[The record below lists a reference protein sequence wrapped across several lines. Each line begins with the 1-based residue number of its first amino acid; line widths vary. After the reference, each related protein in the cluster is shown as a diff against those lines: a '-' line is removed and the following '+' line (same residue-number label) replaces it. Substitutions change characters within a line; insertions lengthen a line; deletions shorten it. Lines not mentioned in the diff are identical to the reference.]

1 MTTANSRDLPEPTF
15 HLPTLRMLVVPLFR
29 HRTAV
34 LVTFFACL
42 SAVAVL
48 VATRPR
54 VYEAEMKVLV
64 NRERADSVMTPDA
77 QSGQRLPNEVT
88 ESELYVEVELIR
100 SREVLERVVKSIG
113 VDTLIAPE
121 MAQKAQRADA
131 RLAAAVAALRRDLS
145 VDLVRKTTLIRI
157 AYRSKDPQLA
167 ARLLSTLSTVY
178 LEKHL
183 AVHRPAGAY
192 DFFSEQTRRYEQ
204 ELHQAQQALSDF
216 SSIQLVVTA
225 STEKDIVLHNLS
237 EFQNDFDR
245 SRATIADLTRRLED
259 IESQLRTTPERQ
271 ITQVRDSGNIEL
283 LRTLKG
289 QILQL
294 EGTRNEMLTKF
305 TPQYPPVVQ
314 LEERLVE
321 LRKALH
327 DAEQT
332 PLRDETTDQNPTSQ
346 WLRTEVARVRSERAA
361 LEARTVAL
369 RRTIAEYTARATR
382 LEALGLQQDQLL
394 RAVKTAEENQSLYR
408 RKQEEAR
415 VSDAL
420 DRTRIANV
428 AVAESPVVPQRPASS
443 RRAIYLII
451 GVAFSLVLAMAS
463 AYLLDALAPVFY
475 SGDEVTRLLDI
486 PVLATMPSSTE

>member
-1 MTTANSRDLPEPTF
+1 
-15 HLPTLRMLVVPLFR
+15 MLVVPLFR

-216 SSIQLVVTA
+216 SSSQRVVAA
-225 STEKDIVLHNLS
+225 STEKEIVLHNLS
-237 EFQNDFDR
+237 EFQGDFRSVARHDR
-245 SRATIADLTRRLED
+245 RPHTTAED
-259 IESQLRTTPERQ
+259 IEAQLRTTPERQ

-294 EGTRNEMLTKF
+294 EGTRNEMLDEVHARSIRRSCSSKSGSRSSAPRCTTRSRRRCAMKPPIKTRPHSGSVRRSHGCAASARASRREAWRCAARSPS
-305 TPQYPPVVQ
+305 TPRARPVSQ
-314 LEERLVE
+314 
-321 LRKALH
+321 ALGPATGPAAARRQ
-327 DAEQT
+327 DGGGEPVALPAQAGGG
-332 PLRDETTDQNPTSQ
+332 
-346 WLRTEVARVRSERAA
+346 ARVRRARSHA
-361 LEARTVAL
+361 YRQ
-369 RRTIAEYTARATR
+369 RR
-382 LEALGLQQDQLL
+382 GG
-394 RAVKTAEENQSLYR
+394 
-408 RKQEEAR
+408 
-415 VSDAL
+415 
-420 DRTRIANV
+420 RIARSFPSV
-428 AVAESPVVPQRPASS
+428 LP
-443 RRAIYLII
+443 RR
-451 GVAFSLVLAMAS
+451 GVQS
-463 AYLLDALAPVFY
+463 
-475 SGDEVTRLLDI
+475 I
-486 PVLATMPSSTE
+486 

>member
-216 SSIQLVVTA
+216 SSSQRVVAA

-259 IESQLRTTPERQ
+259 IESQLKTTPERQ

-294 EGTRNEMLTKF
+294 EGTRNEL
-305 TPQYPPVVQ
+305 
-314 LEERLVE
+314 
-321 LRKALH
+321 
-327 DAEQT
+327 
-332 PLRDETTDQNPTSQ
+332 
-346 WLRTEVARVRSERAA
+346 
-361 LEARTVAL
+361 
-369 RRTIAEYTARATR
+369 
-382 LEALGLQQDQLL
+382 
-394 RAVKTAEENQSLYR
+394 
-408 RKQEEAR
+408 
-415 VSDAL
+415 
-420 DRTRIANV
+420 
-428 AVAESPVVPQRPASS
+428 
-443 RRAIYLII
+443 
-451 GVAFSLVLAMAS
+451 
-463 AYLLDALAPVFY
+463 
-475 SGDEVTRLLDI
+475 
-486 PVLATMPSSTE
+486 

>member
-1 MTTANSRDLPEPTF
+1 MTTAHTRDLPEPTF
-15 HLPTLRMLVVPLFR
+15 HLPTLRALVVPLFR

-34 LVTFFACL
+34 LVTLLA
-42 SAVAVL
+42 SVSGVAL
-48 VATRPR
+48 IVATRPR
-54 VYEAEMKVLV
+54 VYEAEMTLLV
-64 NRERADSVMTPDA
+64 NRERVDSVMTPDA
-77 QSGQRLPNEVT
+77 QSGERLPSEIT

-100 SREVLERVVKSIG
+100 SREVLEHVVKSIG
-113 VDTLIAPE
+113 VDTFLAPPT
-121 MAQKAQRADA
+121 AQNAQSADA
-131 RLAAAVAALRRDLS
+131 RLAAAIAALRGDLT
-145 VDLVRKTTLIRI
+145 VEPVRKTTLIRI
-157 AYRSKDPQLA
+157 AYRSKDPRLA

-192 DFFSEQTRRYEQ
+192 GFFSEQTRRYEQ
-204 ELHQAQQALSDF
+204 ELHQAQQALSEF
-216 SSIQLVVTA
+216 SSSQSVVAA

-237 EFQNDFDR
+237 EFQNDLDR
-245 SRATIADLTRRLED
+245 SRATIADLTRRLQEL
-259 IESQLRTTPERQ
+259 EAQLKTTPERQ
-271 ITQVRDSGNIEL
+271 ITQVRDSGNIDL

-294 EGTRNEMLTKF
+294 EGTRDEMLSKF

-314 LEERLVE
+314 LEERLAQ
-321 LRKALH
+321 LRAALR

-369 RRTIAEYTARATR
+369 RRTIADYTARATR

-443 RRAIYLII
+443 RRAIYLFV
-451 GVAFSLVLAMAS
+451 GLAFSLLLAMAS
-463 AYLLDALAPVFY
+463 AYLLDALAPVFH

-486 PVLATMPSSTE
+486 PVLATMPASTE